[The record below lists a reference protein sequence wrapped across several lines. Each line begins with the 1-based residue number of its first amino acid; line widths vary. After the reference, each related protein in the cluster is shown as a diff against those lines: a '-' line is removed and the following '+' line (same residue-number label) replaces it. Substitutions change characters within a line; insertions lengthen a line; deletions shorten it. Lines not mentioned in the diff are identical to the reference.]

1 LQRDSVALDASVRY
15 HRFRIPTHP
24 GEEIFMFRS
33 VFRLLSASL
42 LSVALY
48 AQTSSPVVTEMKAA
62 YTLVKNNL
70 MKAADKAPE
79 DIYAFKPTPEMRSLG
94 ELIQHIAEAQ
104 INYCGRVNGVT
115 AKPDF
120 GSKSKAD
127 IVKAFQ
133 ASFDVCDAGWAAI
146 TDANAAEMTGSGR
159 GALSKLGA
167 LIRNVI
173 HDNEEYGYMSV
184 YFRLKDILPP
194 SSDTAGRGGRGGL

>member
-1 LQRDSVALDASVRY
+1 MS
-15 HRFRIPTHP
+15 
-24 GEEIFMFRS
+24 RS
-33 VFRLLSASL
+33 VLCLLSASL
-42 LSVALY
+42 LSAALH
-48 AQTSSPVVTEMKAA
+48 AQISNPVVTEMKAA
-62 YTLVKNNL
+62 YTSVKNNL
-70 MKAADKAPE
+70 LKAADKAPE

-146 TDANAAEMTGSGR
+146 TDANATEMTGAGR

-184 YFRLKDILPP
+184 YFRLKGLVPP